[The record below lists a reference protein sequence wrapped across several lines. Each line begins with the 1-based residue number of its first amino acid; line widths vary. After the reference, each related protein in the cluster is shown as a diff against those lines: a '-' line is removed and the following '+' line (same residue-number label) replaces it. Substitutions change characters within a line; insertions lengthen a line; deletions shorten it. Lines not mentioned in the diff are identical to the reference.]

1 MKVAFHTLGCKVNQ
15 NDSSNLMVLFRER
28 GYEIVPFEAAADIYV
43 INTCAVTQVGERKS
57 RQMIRKAIGANPE
70 AVIAVTGC
78 YAQTAPQELAG
89 IPGIN
94 LVIGMA
100 DRHRIV
106 DLVEEFRQTRRNMV
120 RVSATAE
127 LTAWQDLP
135 VGAAGERTRATLK
148 IEEGCDQFCSYCIV
162 PYARGRVR
170 SMPLDQVVEKLWA
183 LADQGYQEVVLT
195 GIHLGSYG
203 KDLNRT
209 LEQLLR
215 EIVKLPGNFR
225 IRLGSIDPHEIDGDL
240 IDTIVNNQRICQFL
254 HIPLQSGSSRILQL
268 MNRHYTCE
276 EYAELLKVLRE
287 KNPLIAI
294 GTDLIV
300 GFPGETERD
309 FNEMASYVRDQAF
322 SRIHVFRYSPRKG
335 TPASKMPG
343 RIPAPEQEIRSRRI
357 QEIGN
362 RSAAEFARQFIGR
375 TVEVLF
381 EEREGSQWHGWSGEY
396 LRVNVESKSDLK
408 NKLILVKIEG
418 AEEGVLRGTC

>member
-15 NDSSNLMVLFRER
+15 NDSSNLMILFRER
-28 GYEIVPFEAAADIYV
+28 GYEIVPFDATADVYV

-106 DLVEEFRQTRRNMV
+106 ELVEEFRQTHRNMV
-120 RVSATAE
+120 RVASTAE

-135 VGAAGERTRATLK
+135 VGAVGDRTRVTLK

-170 SMPLDQVVEKLWA
+170 SMPPDQVVEKMRV
-183 LADQGYQEVVLT
+183 LAEQGYREVVLT

-203 KDLNRT
+203 KDLNHT
-209 LEQLLR
+209 LNQLLR
-215 EIVKLPGNFR
+215 EILKVPGNFR

-240 IDTIVNNQRICQFL
+240 IDTIVNQRRICQFL

-276 EYAELLKVLRE
+276 EYTGLLRALRE

-300 GFPGETERD
+300 GFPGETEHD
-309 FNEMASYVRDQAF
+309 FDEIANYVRDQAF

-335 TPASKMPG
+335 TPAFQMPG
-343 RIPAPEQEIRSRRI
+343 RVPASEQEIRSHRI

-362 RSAAEFARQFIGR
+362 RSAAEFARKFIGR

-381 EEREGSQWHGWSGEY
+381 EEREETQWHGLSGEY
-396 LRVNVESKSDLK
+396 LRVNVESKSNLK
-408 NKLILVKIEG
+408 NKLILVKIVG
-418 AEEGVLRGTC
+418 AEAGILHGIC